1 VPTVGPL
8 RQAHALQPA
17 ATAASVRPFPWLTYS
32 VLCLALAQPAFSV
45 NAQTL
50 APVNSRDLLTG
61 DAAAFARLLESARP
75 APVSPEEKARI
86 LKSLPEEG
94 DVTDLDPAAMHKL
107 GSVQQVLRTAP
118 RDTVYE
124 VKVIDVAQAAVA
136 LHARAVLLIS
146 KPALD
151 LLDADE
157 LQAVAAHEIGHEYVW
172 VEYDRASKAG
182 DYKRRKELELLC
194 DAIGIVILHQ
204 LGMNTSRL
212 MAGVEKISRF
222 NGERFGTALNENAY
236 PTVSQRRQF
245 ARAVGE
251 WAAGADRGRS
261 RW

>member
-1 VPTVGPL
+1 M

-17 ATAASVRPFPWLTYS
+17 AKAASVRPFPGLTYW
-32 VLCLALAQPAFSV
+32 VLCLLALAQPAFSA
-45 NAQTL
+45 NAPTL
-50 APVNSRDLLTG
+50 APVNSRDLLSG
-61 DAAAFARLLESARP
+61 DAAAFARLLENARP

-94 DVTDLDPAAMHKL
+94 EVTDLDPATMHKL
-107 GSVQQVLRTAP
+107 ASVQQVLRTAAGG
-118 RDTVYE
+118 DTVYE
-124 VKVIDVAQAAVA
+124 MKVIDVAQAAVA

-151 LLDADE
+151 LLGADE

-222 NGERFGTALNENAY
+222 NRERFGTALNENAY

-261 RW
+261 RR